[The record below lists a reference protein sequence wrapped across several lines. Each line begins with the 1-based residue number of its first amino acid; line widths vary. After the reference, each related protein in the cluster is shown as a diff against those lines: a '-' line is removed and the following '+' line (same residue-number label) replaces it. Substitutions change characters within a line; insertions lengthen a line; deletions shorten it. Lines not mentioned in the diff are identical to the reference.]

1 MIAHRLSTIAHSDTI
16 LVLKNGQLI
25 EQGTHQELLA
35 RETTYKAM
43 WEKIAFREKFAMID
57 ISEVESEAQ
66 HSLHFMYPKFGV
78 ESCGIFV

>member
-43 WEKIAFREKFAMID
+43 WKKQSVF
-57 ISEVESEAQ
+57 
-66 HSLHFMYPKFGV
+66 
-78 ESCGIFV
+78 